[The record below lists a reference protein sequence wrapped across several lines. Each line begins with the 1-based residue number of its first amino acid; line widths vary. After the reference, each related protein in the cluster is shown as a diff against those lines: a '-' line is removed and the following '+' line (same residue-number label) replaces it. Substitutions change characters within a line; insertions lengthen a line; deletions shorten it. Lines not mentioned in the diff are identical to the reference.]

1 MALPALTMPVRRS
14 ARPLTPP
21 DLVDPSSSV
30 NLADGDAGRIGLVWI
45 DLVFGANYNDPASF
59 RYPGYRQIMS
69 SASSRRRF

>member
-1 MALPALTMPVRRS
+1 MALPALTKPVRRS

-21 DLVDPSSSV
+21 EVDPSSCV
-30 NLADGDAGRIGLVWI
+30 NLADGDEERIRLVWL

-69 SASSRRRF
+69 SASSRRRC